1 MTQDQGFTVKGSVF
15 TSEGLSFRA
24 LGSGFMI

>member
-1 MTQDQGFTVKGSVF
+1 MMLAA

-24 LGSGFMI
+24 MGRFLSRRLYHP